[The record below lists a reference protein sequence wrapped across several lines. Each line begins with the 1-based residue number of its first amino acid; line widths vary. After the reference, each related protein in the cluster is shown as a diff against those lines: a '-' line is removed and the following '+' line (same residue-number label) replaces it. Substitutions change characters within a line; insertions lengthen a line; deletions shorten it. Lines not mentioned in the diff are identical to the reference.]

1 MRVLVVEDE
10 HKLAAALKKG
20 LEREAYVVDVAYN
33 ADDGLDSALTGDYS
47 LIVMDRMLPGA
58 TDGVGVTKTLRTEKI
73 HTPVIMLTAKGALDD
88 RIEGLDA
95 GADDY
100 LVKPFA
106 FTELLARAR
115 ALLRRPE
122 GSFGSQL
129 KVADLTLNPATYE
142 VRRGGKL
149 ISLSNKEF
157 TLLQYMMRHQNQVLS
172 KNVIMANVWDF
183 DADIL
188 ENTVEVYVGYLRH
201 KIDKAFKGPKLIHT
215 IRGFGYRL
223 GEV

>member
-1 MRVLVVEDE
+1 MLVVEDE

-33 ADDGLDSALTGDYS
+33 ADDGLDSAMTGEYT
-47 LIVMDRMLPGA
+47 LIVLDRMLPGDM
-58 TDGVGVTKTLRTEKI
+58 DGVGIARSLRADGI
-73 HTPVIMLTAKGALDD
+73 HTPIIMLTAKGQLDD

-106 FTELLARAR
+106 FTELLARVR

-122 GSFGSQL
+122 GSFGTEL
-129 KVADLTLNPATYE
+129 TCADLTLNPATYE
-142 VRRGGKL
+142 VRRVGKL

-172 KNVIMANVWDF
+172 KNVLMSNVWDF
-183 DADIL
+183 DSDIL
-188 ENTVEVYVGYLRH
+188 ENTVEVYIGYLRH
-201 KIDKAFKGPKLIHT
+201 KIDKSFKGPKLIHT
-215 IRGFGYRL
+215 IRGFGYRF
-223 GEV
+223 GKV